1 MPAGIVSFAQNF
13 EDVMLW
19 RALGHVRD
27 GFWIDVGAADPY
39 VDSVTHAFS
48 RRGWHGINVEPR
60 ADGHA
65 RLVRARSGDINLNL
79 AVGAAA
85 GRMVLHAF
93 EDGGLST
100 LDRAIAARHRAGGR
114 RAAEVE
120 VEVATLA
127 ELCRLHAPGAIH
139 FLKIDVEGAERA
151 VLEGA
156 DFAAYRPWIV
166 LVEATR
172 PLTQEENAESW
183 EGLMLAAGYRFAW
196 FDGLNRFYV
205 ADEHWDALG
214 PHFRLPPNVFDDFV
228 VAGTL
233 GQASEADR
241 ELARTGVPRDPAQ
254 QRLRLR
260 ALRFLRRKLTLG

>member
-1 MPAGIVSFAQNF
+1 
-13 EDVMLW
+13 MLW
-19 RALGHVRD
+19 RALGHVRG
-27 GFWIDVGAADPY
+27 GFWIDVGAADPF

-48 RRGWHGINVEPR
+48 RRGWRGINVEPR

-65 RLVRARSGDINLNL
+65 RLVRARPHDINLNL
-79 AVGAAA
+79 AAGAAP
-85 GRMVLHAF
+85 GRLVLHAF

-100 LDRAIAARHRAGGR
+100 LDGAVAERHRQGGR
-114 RAAEVE
+114 RAVPVE

-127 ELCRLHAPGAIH
+127 ELCRRHAPGEIH

-156 DFAAYRPWIV
+156 DFAAWRPWIV

-183 EGLMLAAGYRFAW
+183 EGLLLAAGYRFAW
-196 FDGLNRFYV
+196 FDGLNRFYI
-205 ADEHWDALG
+205 AGERWEDLS
-214 PHFRLPPNVFDDFV
+214 PHFRLPPNLFDDFV

-233 GQASEADR
+233 GQASDADR
-241 ELARTGVPRDPAQ
+241 VLARTGVPRDPAE

-260 ALRFLRRKLTLG
+260 ALRFLRRKLSFS